1 MSRQKEKHPLRM
13 LILVTQIGIT
23 MLVSVFF
30 SAWLGS
36 LATKKTGSELLF
48 VLFLVLGILAGF
60 RSCYHIIRRFAPL
73 GSTGL
78 RSGGGLR
85 GHGASRM
92 ENRPESPME
101 EPTGRGTFHEDDPGD
116 RPDDLW
122 EP

>member
-36 LATKKTGSELLF
+36 LIMKKTGSELLF

-85 GHGASRM
+85 SNGASRM
-92 ENRPESPME
+92 ENCPEPRME
-101 EPTGRGTFHEDDPGD
+101 ESTGRGTFHEDDPGD